1 MSFCC
6 VLCQQQTLFISSLC
20 GECQKVK
27 YLMMIYSPEKVV
39 DVLNRVL
46 KVKNVEKRIVNVKE
60 EERDA

>member
-1 MSFCC
+1 
-6 VLCQQQTLFISSLC
+6 LC

-27 YLMMIYSPEKVV
+27 YLMMIYSPEKVI

-46 KVKNVEKRIVNVKE
+46 KVKNIEKRIVNVKE